1 MAINVSNLNI
11 LSRLVITCLPRSK
24 HLLILWLQSLSAV
37 KLEPKEIKFATAS
50 TFSPSFYHEVMRLH
64 AMLMLSFKPDFS
76 LSSFTFIK
84 RHFSSLSL
92 STIRVVSS
100 ANLMLLIFLLWI
112 WIPACDSFSMTFLKM
127 YSAYKLNKKERKILK
142 SLSHVQHFAN
152 PWTVAYQDPLSMEF
166 SRQEY

>member
-1 MAINVSNLNI
+1 MSLLLNI
-11 LSRLVITCLPRSK
+11 LSRFIIAFLSRSR

-84 RHFSSLSL
+84 KHFLPL
-92 STIRVVSS
+92 EWLFVIQR
-100 ANLMLLIFLLWI
+100 I
-112 WIPACDSFSMTFLKM
+112 
-127 YSAYKLNKKERKILK
+127 
-142 SLSHVQHFAN
+142 
-152 PWTVAYQDPLSMEF
+152 VAHKAPLSMEF
-166 SRQEY
+166 SRQRYWSGLPFHTPRDLHNSDM